1 MLLVNVDLHRCHP
14 SKSTLPVTQ
23 LRFHFIFQRFCL
35 AALCLIDCEMKK
47 QTHLCYEWY
56 TALFQSWKCLAG
68 YNGWSQR
75 VSCFQIFSPSIA
87 LVKDAMAETV
97 TQHFSE
103 ESYQH
108 HAPWRK
114 LLWVKQSYPDNYVD
128 STFLEELQKN
138 GELAISLPNQVF
150 IP

>member
-1 MLLVNVDLHRCHP
+1 
-14 SKSTLPVTQ
+14 
-23 LRFHFIFQRFCL
+23 
-35 AALCLIDCEMKK
+35 
-47 QTHLCYEWY
+47 
-56 TALFQSWKCLAG
+56 
-68 YNGWSQR
+68 
-75 VSCFQIFSPSIA
+75 
-87 LVKDAMAETV
+87 MAETV